1 MSAKILV
8 VDDEVDIAH
17 LVKKMLE
24 PHGLEVITAS
34 NGKDALNILKRLKP
48 DFIFLDLFM
57 PEMSGWEVLVQ
68 IKKMYKDIPVSIF
81 TVHPLNESLQ
91 RKDFGSII
99 DYIVKPF
106 SKKDLIETL
115 KQVPG
120 IID

>member
-1 MSAKILV
+1 MAAKILV

-17 LVKKMLE
+17 LVEKMLE
-24 PHGLEVITAS
+24 PDGLEVISAS
-34 NGKDALNILKRLKP
+34 NGKEALDLLKKLKP

-81 TVHPLNESLQ
+81 TVHPLNKSLQ
-91 RKDFGSII
+91 RKDVGSII
-99 DYIVKPF
+99 DYVVKPF
-106 SKKDLIETL
+106 SKKDIIETL